1 MASVRMQ
8 ALELDISLAIMLR
21 WLLLSSVV
29 DPLRQRAS
37 LNNCLVSKL
46 GCEKSISLG
55 KRLLLRQSWT
65 ISDNTRTT

>member
-37 LNNCLVSKL
+37 LNNCLVSNR
-46 GCEKSISLG
+46 CYICI
-55 KRLLLRQSWT
+55 T
-65 ISDNTRTT
+65 PTRGFHDHYPTC